1 MTGLRVMAKDMKK
14 LTPEELQRYS
24 RHLVLQDFG
33 IENQLKLRDA
43 RVLVVGA
50 GGLGCPVLL
59 YLSAAGVGSIGIVD
73 SDKLEVSNL
82 QRQVLYTMSDIG
94 KNKAE
99 AAVERLSS
107 LNPLIRLKA
116 HPTRL
121 TSANAFAIFESY
133 DIVVDGTDNFP
144 TRYLI
149 NDACILSGKPFIY
162 ASILQYEGQAAVFN
176 YRRAG
181 GKYSA
186 NYRDLFPEPPSAES
200 VPNCE
205 QAGVL
210 GVLPGL
216 LGCIQA
222 NEVIKIIT
230 GIGEPLADKLLILDS
245 ATMEQTLIR
254 LPNHG
259 MRARIKTLI
268 DYEDFCGI
276 SAGKNKSL
284 TDKPFSMKEVTVQ
297 ELKKL
302 MDSKADFQLI
312 DVREPHEYDIC
323 NLEGELIPMSDIPS
337 NVDKISKDKQ
347 VILHCRSG
355 KRSGDMLLW
364 LEKNHGFKNLY
375 NLKGGI
381 LAWARD
387 IDPEFPTY

>member
-1 MTGLRVMAKDMKK
+1 MTK
-14 LTPEELQRYS
+14 LTSEELQRYS

-33 IENQLKLRDA
+33 MASQLKLRDA
-43 RVLVVGA
+43 RVLVIGA

-59 YLSAAGVGSIGIVD
+59 YLSAAGIGSIGVVD
-73 SDKLEVSNL
+73 SDRLEISNL

-94 KNKAE
+94 KNKSE
-99 AAVERLSS
+99 AAVERLSL
-107 LNPLIRLKA
+107 LNPLIRLTA
-116 HPTRL
+116 FPTRL
-121 TSANAFAIFESY
+121 TSENVLEIFGSY
-133 DIVVDGTDNFP
+133 DIIVDGTDNFP

-149 NDACILSGKPFIY
+149 NDACVLTDKPFVY

-176 YRRAG
+176 YRNKG
-181 GKYSA
+181 GEHSA
-186 NYRDLFPEPPSAES
+186 NYRDLFPEPPSADS

-216 LGCIQA
+216 LGCVQA

-230 GIGEPLADKLLILDS
+230 GIGQPLADKLLILDS
-245 ATMEQTLIR
+245 ATMEQMLIR

-259 MRARIKTLI
+259 MRDKIKTLI

-276 SAGKNKSL
+276 SAGKNKPL
-284 TDKPFSMKEVTVQ
+284 NDKIFSMKEVTVQ

-323 NLEGELIPMSDIPS
+323 NLEGELIPMSDIPG
-337 NVDKISKDKQ
+337 NVDKIAKDKQ
-347 VILHCRSG
+347 VVLHCRSG

-364 LEKNHGFKNLY
+364 LEKNHGFTNLY

-381 LAWARD
+381 LAWARE

>member
-1 MTGLRVMAKDMKK
+1 MNK

-33 IENQLKLRDA
+33 IEKQLKLKEA
-43 RVLVVGA
+43 KVLVIGA
-50 GGLGCPVLL
+50 GGLGCPALL
-59 YLSAAGVGSIGIVD
+59 YLTAAGVGTIGVMD
-73 SDKLEVSNL
+73 GDKLDVSNL
-82 QRQVLYTMSDIG
+82 QRQILYTVQDIG

-99 AAVERLSS
+99 SAVARLA
-107 LNPLIRLKA
+107 LMNPLIALKSY
-116 HPTRL
+116 PLRL
-121 TSANAFAIFESY
+121 TSQNALSIVAGY
-133 DIVVDGTDNFP
+133 DLVMDGTDNFP

-149 NDACILSGKPFIY
+149 NDCCVLLNKPFVY

-176 YRRAG
+176 FCDKQG
-181 GKYSA
+181 IFSA
-186 NYRDLFPEPPSAES
+186 NYRDIFPEPPSAES
-200 VPNCE
+200 IPNCE

-222 NEVIKIIT
+222 NEAIKIIT
-230 GIGEPLADKLLILDS
+230 GIGEPLRNRLLILDS
-245 ATMEQTLIR
+245 ATMQQTII
-254 LPNHG
+254 
-259 MRARIKTLI
+259 RIKDHQTRENIKGLI

-284 TDKPFSMKEVTVQ
+284 NDKPLTMKEVTVQ

-302 MDSKADFQLI
+302 MDSRADFQLI

-323 NLEGELIPMSDIPS
+323 NLDGELIPMSDIPN

-347 VILHCRSG
+347 VVLHCRSG

-364 LEKNHGFKNLY
+364 LEKNHGFTNLY
-375 NLKGGI
+375 NMKGGI
-381 LAWARD
+381 LAWAKE

>member
-1 MTGLRVMAKDMKK
+1 MAMNK

-33 IENQLKLRDA
+33 VENQLKLRDA
-43 RVLVVGA
+43 KVLVVGA
-50 GGLGCPVLL
+50 GGLGCPALL
-59 YLSAAGVGSIGIVD
+59 YLTAAGVGTIGVVD

-82 QRQVLYTMSDIG
+82 QRQILYTIHDIG
-94 KNKAE
+94 RNKA
-99 AAVERLSS
+99 AAACERLSL
-107 LNPLIRLKA
+107 LNPFSALVS
-116 HPTRL
+116 HPVRL
-121 TSANAFAIFESY
+121 TSGNALNILSQFDLVI
-133 DIVVDGTDNFP
+133 DGTDNFP

-149 NDACILSGKPFIY
+149 NDACVLLDKPFVY

-176 YRRAG
+176 LKGSG
-181 GKYSA
+181 GVFSA
-186 NYRDLFPEPPSAES
+186 NYRDLFPEPPGDGV
-200 VPNCE
+200 VPNCGE
-205 QAGVL
+205 AGVL

-222 NEVIKIIT
+222 NEAIKIIT
-230 GIGEPLADKLLILDS
+230 GIGEPLSNRLLILDS
-245 ATMEQTLIR
+245 TTMQQTIIR
-254 LPNHG
+254 IASHQT
-259 MRARIKTLI
+259 RERIKSLI

-284 TDKPFSMKEVTVQ
+284 NDKSLTMKEVTVQ

-323 NLEGELIPMSDIPS
+323 NLNGELIPMSDIPS
-337 NVDKISKDKQ
+337 SVDKIAKDKQ
-347 VILHCRSG
+347 VVLHCRSG

-364 LEKNHGFKNLY
+364 LEKNHGFNNLY

-381 LAWARD
+381 LAWARE

>member
-1 MTGLRVMAKDMKK
+1 MTIMATDMKK

-33 IENQLKLRDA
+33 MENQVKLRDA

-59 YLSAAGVGSIGIVD
+59 YLSAAGVGSIGIID

-82 QRQVLYTMSDIG
+82 QRQVLYTMADIG

-99 AAVERLSS
+99 AAVERLSL

-116 HPTRL
+116 YSTRL
-121 TSANAFAIFESY
+121 TSANALDIFQWY
-133 DIVVDGTDNFP
+133 DIIVDGTDNFP

-149 NDACILSGKPFIY
+149 NDACVLTDKPFVY

-176 YRRAG
+176 YRGRG
-181 GKYSA
+181 GEPSA

-230 GIGEPLADKLLILDS
+230 GIGEPLAGKLLILDS

-259 MRARIKTLI
+259 MRQKITTLI

-276 SAGKNKSL
+276 SAGKSKSL
-284 TDKPFSMKEVTVQ
+284 NDKPFSMKEVTVQ

-302 MDSKADFQLI
+302 MDSKADFQLV

-323 NLEGELIPMSDIPS
+323 NLEGELIPMSDIPN

-364 LEKNHGFKNLY
+364 LEKNHGFTNLY